1 MPSRSPA
8 SIHSTASVWDHF
20 SSFPYRT
27 TPRPTKGPALL
38 FPGNGKIRKCLIF
51 IRFSIHCS
59 RCSPLI
65 VKPHHRP
72 TRQSPVSRDEPHTRE
87 QLPRI
92 RLSLCHNHWGRLPTR
107 GLVQKALVLQQL
119 NKSLCGREDGRKP
132 GDVGGGTI
140 FFLLSFCQG
149 LLDSSSSV
157 YPLRQ
162 LSPCCCN
169 GLTRHCGKRCGKLT
183 AAALAPHPALPATF
197 QAVGMLDFI

>member
-1 MPSRSPA
+1 MPYFHT
-8 SIHSTASVWDHF
+8 IFHT
-20 SSFPYRT
+20 
-27 TPRPTKGPALL
+27 LL
-38 FPGNGKIRKCLIF
+38 
-51 IRFSIHCS
+51 
-59 RCSPLI
+59 RCPPLI

-72 TRQSPVSRDEPHTRE
+72 TRQSQVGHAEPHLWG
-87 QLPRI
+87 QLPRMT
-92 RLSLCHNHWGRLPTR
+92 LYLCHHPSGRLPTR

-119 NKSLCGREDGRKP
+119 NKSLCRQEDGTKP
-132 GDVGGGTI
+132 RDVGGGTI